1 MVQIPDLVLN
11 VYCVFRR
18 HFHKREYV
26 HRRKDDT
33 LHKSSR
39 ITAMK
44 VFDPDLESG
53 KLNDNKIEVNQH
65 IVRQPRNI
73 VGEMMIVNEEQ
84 MIVKLKAL
92 VDAEVKKRIH
102 EIIKVQKEA

>member
-1 MVQIPDLVLN
+1 
-11 VYCVFRR
+11 
-18 HFHKREYV
+18 
-26 HRRKDDT
+26 
-33 LHKSSR
+33 
-39 ITAMK
+39 MK

-65 IVRQPRNI
+65 IIRQARNI

-92 VDAEVKKRIH
+92 VDAEVKKRIN

>member
-1 MVQIPDLVLN
+1 
-11 VYCVFRR
+11 
-18 HFHKREYV
+18 
-26 HRRKDDT
+26 
-33 LHKSSR
+33 
-39 ITAMK
+39 MK

-102 EIIKVQKEA
+102 EIIKRRDCHIQIALSRCADAD